1 MVMTNPQ
8 IIEFLKERVGLCKPL
23 AAERLEQL
31 VKESRVVSYE
41 PNEAVVEFG
50 EDAGF
55 LGVLLEG
62 DLAVSVPGDGGQR
75 EVIGRF
81 KAGDTFGEMALMS
94 GDKTMA
100 DFIAETR
107 CQVLRIPVAVFQSA
121 IMTDP
126 RAVQHISRTIADR
139 FKQVM
144 ADPAKAAAAFRQ
156 SDDPYGLGLKGERP
170 EKILVINSGS
180 SSLKYTF
187 FDTANEPGRADR
199 LSALARQ
206 HPPGPSAA
214 RRVTQLPQRVTAM
227 LPGERANVGED
238 RGDP

>member
-1 MVMTNPQ
+1 MESPQ
-8 IIEFLKERVGLCKPL
+8 LIEFLKQRVGLCKHF
-23 AAERLEQL
+23 ADERLDQL

-41 PNEAVVEFG
+41 PNEAVVQFG
-50 EDAGF
+50 EDARF

-62 DLAVSVPGDGGQR
+62 DLAVSVPADGDRR

-126 RAVQHISRTIADR
+126 RAVQHISKTIPT
-139 FKQVM
+139 V
-144 ADPAKAAAAFRQ
+144 
-156 SDDPYGLGLKGERP
+156 
-170 EKILVINSGS
+170 
-180 SSLKYTF
+180 
-187 FDTANEPGRADR
+187 
-199 LSALARQ
+199 
-206 HPPGPSAA
+206 
-214 RRVTQLPQRVTAM
+214 
-227 LPGERANVGED
+227 
-238 RGDP
+238 

>member
-1 MVMTNPQ
+1 MTNPQ
-8 IIEFLKERVGLCKPL
+8 LIEFLKQRVGLCKHF
-23 AAERLEQL
+23 ADDRLDQL
-31 VKESRVVSYE
+31 LKESRVVSYE

-62 DLAVSVPGDGGQR
+62 DLAVSVPGDGVQR

-81 KAGDTFGEMALMS
+81 QAGDTFGEMALMS

-121 IMTDP
+121 IMADP

-139 FKQVM
+139 FKQVL

-156 SDDPYGLGLKGERP
+156 SDLSQPGQFACQEQLAIVGPKGRIERVRVLGP
-170 EKILVINSGS
+170 
-180 SSLKYTF
+180 
-187 FDTANEPGRADR
+187 
-199 LSALARQ
+199 ARKATQ
-206 HPPGPSAA
+206 VEITRPSASPATSGA
-214 RRVTQLPQRVTAM
+214 RPAARSKARPAASRSTAASFA
-227 LPGERANVGED
+227 PCATFT
-238 RGDP
+238 